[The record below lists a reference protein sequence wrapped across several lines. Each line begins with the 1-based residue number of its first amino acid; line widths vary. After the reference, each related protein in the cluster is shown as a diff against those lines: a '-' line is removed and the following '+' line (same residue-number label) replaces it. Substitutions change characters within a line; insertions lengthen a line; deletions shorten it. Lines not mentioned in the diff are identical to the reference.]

1 MLIRATL
8 LAAAALVSGLGAQAD
23 TPPACPAQAAQI
35 LINIQYAA
43 LTGQMTN
50 SKDIYDNA
58 VLAHQLCPDDPDVQ
72 GLAAQLFG
80 LLGQGIEDPELK
92 TALFGFAYIAAI
104 RQDHVFA
111 NGTGTEVTLPDGTQ
125 KKIYP
130 FGDTWNL
137 LEKTAFPALMDLLDS
152 GQSPA
157 IYQDAPMEACPYQRN
172 YSRGMEYE
180 IRAIRERTTSSV
192 SKPETVAAIAG
203 RLTRLRAV
211 CPDQAGYLSHALAF
225 LHNRAVYGMLA
236 SEPDEARENA
246 RRALAYAAEYE
257 RSDPDSRGAY
267 PSADA
272 EWLTRMRDELLSRYP
287 DLAGG

>member
-1 MLIRATL
+1 MPIRATL
-8 LAAAALVSGLGAQAD
+8 LAAAALICGLSAQAE
-23 TPPACPAQAAQI
+23 TPPACPAEAAQI

-58 VLAHQLCPDDPDVQ
+58 VLAHRLCPDDPDVQ
-72 GLAAQLFG
+72 GLSAQLFG

-92 TALFGFAYIAAI
+92 TALFGHAYTAAI
-104 RQDHVFA
+104 QQDHVFH
-111 NGTGTEVTLPDGTQ
+111 NGTGTEVTLPDGTR

-130 FGDTWNL
+130 FSDTWNL
-137 LEKTAFPALMDLLDS
+137 LEKTAFPALMDLLNQ
-152 GQSPA
+152 GQSSP

-180 IRAIRERTTSSV
+180 VRAIRERMPSQL
-192 SKPETVAAIAG
+192 SKPDTVAAISG
-203 RLTRLRAV
+203 RLTRLREA

-236 SEPDEARENA
+236 SEPAEARENA
-246 RRALAYAAEYE
+246 RRALAYAAEYG
-257 RSDPDSRGAY
+257 RSDPDTRGAY
-267 PSADA
+267 PAADA
-272 EWLTRMRDELLSRYP
+272 DWLTRMRNELLNRYP